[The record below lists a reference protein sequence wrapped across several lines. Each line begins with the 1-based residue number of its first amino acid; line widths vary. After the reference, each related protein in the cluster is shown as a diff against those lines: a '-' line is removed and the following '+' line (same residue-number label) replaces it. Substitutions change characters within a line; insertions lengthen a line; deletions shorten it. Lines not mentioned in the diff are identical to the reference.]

1 MESMEEKYS
10 VLIPKTYK
18 YLVFD
23 FYYKTE
29 HVDYKKAV
37 VDREATEEV
46 KKFINNCDCDYRCY
60 TREQLENLFM
70 QGFVLVR
77 ISSEE
82 SILTYREHIR
92 RGFNLMFMKSKD
104 YQSLR
109 KQCMKVV
116 KNG

>member
-1 MESMEEKYS
+1 MEEKYS

-29 HVDYKKAV
+29 HVDYKKAIIERKAKEQV
-37 VDREATEEV
+37 Q
-46 KKFINNCDCDYRCY
+46 KFISSCDCDCCIY
-60 TREQLENLFM
+60 TREQIENLFT

-77 ISSEE
+77 MSGTE
-82 SILTYREHIR
+82 SILTYREHIQ
-92 RGFNLMFMKSKD
+92 RGFNLIFMKSKD
-104 YQSLR
+104 YQSFK